1 MADRI
6 DTVAARKAL
15 APRPAPYFQRLEVGG
30 FIGFRKLLDGTGSW
44 VVRWRNDNSKQI
56 NETLGTFDTY
66 DLACKAARDWIE
78 HAKGGV
84 TEQISVE
91 EACKRYVSDRN
102 KEKGKATAQD
112 ADGRFKRLVYGK
124 QLGKLKLSALKTA
137 HITDWRNSIADT
149 EDDDDDPDAERRAKD
164 TANRYLATL
173 KAALNLAYR
182 MGLVASTAQW
192 DRVSAFKSV
201 GRRRDRFLTLVER
214 KMLLTA
220 APPDLQKLIKS
231 LLQTGARVGEMA
243 SAKVRDLDET
253 GLLAVD
259 GKVGRRIVPLSPET
273 CRYLLECAGNRRADE
288 PLLARENGE
297 AWTRYYWR
305 DLFQITRKAAGFDD
319 DVVMYS
325 LRHCAITEMIVSGI
339 DALSVA
345 RITGTSI
352 AMIQNHYGHLMKDKV
367 TNQLAKVRMV

>member
-44 VVRWRNDNSKQI
+44 VVRWRNDDGKQI

-84 TEQISVE
+84 TEQVSVE

-112 ADGRFKRLVYGK
+112 AEGRFKRLVYGK

-173 KAALNLAYR
+173 KAALNLAY
-182 MGLVASTAQW
+182 
-192 DRVSAFKSV
+192 
-201 GRRRDRFLTLVER
+201 
-214 KMLLTA
+214 
-220 APPDLQKLIKS
+220 
-231 LLQTGARVGEMA
+231 
-243 SAKVRDLDET
+243 
-253 GLLAVD
+253 
-259 GKVGRRIVPLSPET
+259 
-273 CRYLLECAGNRRADE
+273 C
-288 PLLARENGE
+288 
-297 AWTRYYWR
+297 
-305 DLFQITRKAAGFDD
+305 
-319 DVVMYS
+319 
-325 LRHCAITEMIVSGI
+325 SGP
-339 DALSVA
+339 
-345 RITGTSI
+345 
-352 AMIQNHYGHLMKDKV
+352 MKY
-367 TNQLAKVRMV
+367 

>member
-273 CRYLLECAGNRRADE
+273 CRYLLECAGKRHADE

-367 TNQLAKVRMV
+367 TDQLAKVRMI